1 MNFDKAVAQ
10 LRREA
15 RHLLRLG
22 ATVPPAAR
30 AVLLQDEKL
39 SAYRAR
45 LTFLVKV
52 RIRSN
57 FLMSICPTRR
67 NVLCVNVVC
76 NCYHGMGLPSVAV
89 RGAGTCLGCRV

>member
-1 MNFDKAVAQ
+1 MWHAGRLLVNFDKAVAQ

-52 RIRSN
+52 STQME
-57 FLMSICPTRR
+57 FLMGVSPTGG
-67 NVLCVNVVC
+67 NVLCALVV
-76 NCYHGMGLPSVAV
+76 LPVATM
-89 RGAGTCLGCRV
+89 A

>member
-52 RIRSN
+52 STLLN
-57 FLMSICPTRR
+57 LPMSTHPTGQ
-67 NVLCVNVVC
+67 NGFFAHVVC
-76 NCYHGMGLPSVAV
+76 PLLSWHRLRLA
-89 RGAGTCLGCRV
+89 